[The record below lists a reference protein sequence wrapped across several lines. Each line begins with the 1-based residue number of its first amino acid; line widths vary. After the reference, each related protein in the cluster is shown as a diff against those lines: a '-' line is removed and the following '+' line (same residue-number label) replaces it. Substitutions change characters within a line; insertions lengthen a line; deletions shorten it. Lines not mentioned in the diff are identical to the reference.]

1 MLFRSLERRNYRG
14 KLNKKGNVKAASKE
28 VRVIVGANMS
38 STEGAGQFL
47 FKSKT
52 VKSYNKAGIKIL
64 LNNPMS
70 IHNYVKFVRI
80 SYPER
85 GYIEID
91 MTPVASKNPFL
102 AVTTTGTENF
112 SRYEIEFVLS
122 DGQKHT
128 GSGEF

>member
-1 MLFRSLERRNYRG
+1 MIGKDLRGKDVEFPGWHSLSLERRNYRG

-80 SYPER
+80 SYP
-85 GYIEID
+85 
-91 MTPVASKNPFL
+91 
-102 AVTTTGTENF
+102 
-112 SRYEIEFVLS
+112 
-122 DGQKHT
+122 
-128 GSGEF
+128 